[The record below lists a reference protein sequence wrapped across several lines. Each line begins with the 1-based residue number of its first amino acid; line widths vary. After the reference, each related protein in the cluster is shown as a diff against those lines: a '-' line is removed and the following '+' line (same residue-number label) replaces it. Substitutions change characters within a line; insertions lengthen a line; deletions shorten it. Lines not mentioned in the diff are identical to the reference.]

1 MTHAALSNCSPHS
14 PQASSLNC
22 PTPVQFCH
30 ELHFYFSAI
39 SQIEELHPGF
49 LFFCKLILQPAARAT
64 RIEPRPLNL
73 FQSRMENEK
82 WRMENAKCQA
92 WGWRGLTIGK
102 APVNGRCGWHSRTT
116 NGKKVGQEITEI
128 TETDDG
134 TLRESARRGLDD
146 NQLA

>member
-102 APVNGRCGWHSRTT
+102 APGEWPVWVAFTDNERKEHRTGDNGDYRDRRR
-116 NGKKVGQEITEI
+116 N
-128 TETDDG
+128 
-134 TLRESARRGLDD
+134 SARKRSTGS
-146 NQLA
+146 